1 MERDFLMT
9 PYRGSHFERKEIIFA
24 VKTNNFLITNQFMLV
39 FTPRHNEPNE
49 QLTEEILSG
58 SIWETI
64 SFLVLT
70 FSVLWQD
77 LYGRRKMSCFDK

>member
-1 MERDFLMT
+1 MT

-24 VKTNNFLITNQFMLV
+24 VKTNNFLITNQLLEVMLV

-49 QLTEEILSG
+49 HLTEEILSG

-64 SFLVLT
+64 SFFVLT
-70 FSVLWQD
+70 FPVLWQD

>member
-1 MERDFLMT
+1 MT

-24 VKTNNFLITNQFMLV
+24 VKTNNFLITNQLLKVMLV

-70 FSVLWQD
+70 FPVLWQD